1 MRSPRID
8 LHAHSTASDG
18 TDSPA
23 ELIAA
28 AARAGLD
35 VVALTDHDTAA
46 GWGAAQ
52 AAADRLGLRLVPG
65 IEVSCQRDGRSIHLL
80 GYRVDPSHPVLVAEM
95 ARTTADRITRLER
108 IVERLAAAGLP
119 LTVEA
124 VREHVP
130 PGATAGRPHIADALV
145 AAGVVGHRDE
155 AFARWLF
162 SGSVYVVEHYAPDPA
177 RAVRAVRDAGGVPV
191 LAHPFGMGR
200 NAIPE
205 DLVEELAAAG
215 LAGLE
220 VWHRDHDDDATAR
233 AEAVAD
239 RLGLIATGS
248 SDYHGS
254 GKRNRL
260 GENLTAGDALA
271 ALDVL
276 AGVRAPAVRDAP
288 HRRPGQPTAA
298 APRAP
303 GGTAS

>member
-18 TDSPA
+18 TDGPA
-23 ELIAA
+23 ELVAA

-46 GWGAAQ
+46 GWRAAQ
-52 AAADRLGLRLVPG
+52 AAADQLGLRFVPG
-65 IEVSCQRDGRSIHLL
+65 VELSCQRGGRSIHLL
-80 GYRVDPSHPVLVAEM
+80 GYHVDPAHPVLVAEM
-95 ARTTADRITRLER
+95 ARTSADRVTRLER

-119 LTVEA
+119 LTIDA

-155 AFARWLF
+155 AFARWLY
-162 SGSVYVVEHYAPDPA
+162 SGSGYVVEHYAPDPA
-177 RAVRAVRDAGGVPV
+177 LAVRAVREAGGVPV
-191 LAHPFGMGR
+191 LAHPFGVGR

-220 VWHRDHDDDATAR
+220 VWHRDHDALTTAR
-233 AEAVAD
+233 AAAVAD
-239 RLGLIATGS
+239 RWGLIATGS

-260 GENLTAGDALA
+260 GENLTHHAALA
-271 ALDVL
+271 ALDALV
-276 AGVRAPAVRDAP
+276 GVRAPAVRDVP
-288 HRRPGQPTAA
+288 NRRPAQPTAA
-298 APRAP
+298 SGSAS

>member
-1 MRSPRID
+1 MRSLRID

-23 ELIAA
+23 ALVAA
-28 AARAGLD
+28 AAEAGLD

-46 GWGAAQ
+46 GWGEAH
-52 AAADRLGLRLVPG
+52 AAADRMGLRLVPG
-65 IEVSCQRDGRSIHLL
+65 IELSCQRSGRSIHLL
-80 GYRVDPSHPVLVAEM
+80 GYHLDPAHPVLVTEL
-95 ARTTADRITRLER
+95 ARTSADRITRLDR

-145 AAGVVGHRDE
+145 AAGVIGHRDE

-162 SGSVYVVEHYAPDPA
+162 TGSPYVVEHYAPDPA
-177 RAVRAVRDAGGVPV
+177 LAVRAVRDAGGVPV
-191 LAHPFGMGR
+191 LAHPFGVGR

-205 DLVEELAAAG
+205 ELVEELAEAG

-220 VWHRDHDDDATAR
+220 VRHRDHDAAASAR
-233 AEAVAD
+233 AQAMAH

-248 SDYHGS
+248 SDYHGT

-260 GENLTAGDALA
+260 GENLTDRDALEAIDALA
-271 ALDVL
+271 RTR
-276 AGVRAPAVRDAP
+276 AGATARPTPSAGGSAP
-288 HRRPGQPTAA
+288 
-298 APRAP
+298 
-303 GGTAS
+303 